1 MMMKLLFIA
10 CIASCMTGSAA
21 EPEIG
26 TIIAVKEDSPSKSDI
41 TVSYDYD
48 GKGRLVLSIQNI
60 SMNAAA
66 RGVTGSVVVKER
78 NILIQAKE
86 RYDLRGPV
94 ESLRSYT
101 VQYVIQNVQPG
112 RYTLVHD
119 DKTTEGTDR
128 IAKTELDLTTAGKG
142 VKTVTFKDS
151 DHSKDPFAEPLK
163 VPKQVMRGHRRRL
176 PLLNSGSPPPAH
188 PF

>member
-1 MMMKLLFIA
+1 MMKKLLFIA
-10 CIASCMTGSAA
+10 CIAFCMAASAA

-26 TIIAVKEDSPSKSDI
+26 TIIAAKDEPPTKSDI

-48 GKGRLVLSIQNI
+48 GKGKLVLSIQNI

-66 RGVTGSVVVKER
+66 RGVTGSVVVKDG

-86 RYDLRGPV
+86 RYDSRGPV
-94 ESLRSYT
+94 ESLRWYS

-112 RYTLVHD
+112 RYSLVHD
-119 DKTTEGTDR
+119 DSAAEGTDR

-142 VKTVTFKDS
+142 AKTATFKDP
-151 DHSKDPFAEPLK
+151 DRSKDPFAEPLK
-163 VPKQVMRGHRRRL
+163 K
-176 PLLNSGSPPPAH
+176 LNKS
-188 PF
+188 